1 MPSACVQEPSVSPR
15 TGLCQQQG
23 SAAAGNPRD
32 IQPRRRCG
40 GVGGRNRGGG
50 EMVHFHTCEPAVG
63 TCRPQCP
70 DAELGSGVHPSF
82 WGHQQPP
89 GSHGGSRCNHAAS
102 THSQGSTKASPY
114 LRSSVRAIL
123 AWSWTTRVS
132 GNEDGYLWAG
142 ASRGTQ
148 RLQGSGKIR
157 DGSLHQPEFRAKG
170 QTRQHR
176 PQGTNPW

>member
-1 MPSACVQEPSVSPR
+1 MSRSHQSHPERACASSRAWPR
-15 TGLCQQQG
+15 QPTPETFSQG
-23 SAAAGNPRD
+23 DDMEVWGAGTE
-32 IQPRRRCG
+32 
-40 GVGGRNRGGG
+40 VGGK
-50 EMVHFHTCEPAVG
+50 MVHFHTCEPAVG

-89 GSHGGSRCNHAAS
+89 GSHGGSRCNHTAP

-132 GNEDGYLWAG
+132 RNEDSHLWAG

-157 DGSLHQPEFRAKG
+157 DGSLHQPEFRAKD

-176 PQGTNPW
+176 PQGTNPR